1 MELSN
6 YLLPTHSVE
15 ITVSIRDEM
24 NKASDLI
31 LKTIIESEYVEG
43 TFKVFAPV
51 YHGKVYNFLSN
62 ETVMVTFSSPDATS
76 KEIYTM
82 RCKVLHKTFENNTS
96 LVTLKTTSPPVKV
109 QRRQAFRVNI
119 YNTYSF
125 RYRNAQY
132 ELITKDI
139 SSTGILGLTTVQFKT
154 GDQFEIRF
162 DANIKPKDALF
173 AEYSELKVFNIKCR
187 ILDSMPQTEI
197 RKYLN
202 RIQFFGMSEQ
212 ESKYLIQYLYAKQ
225 SEMIHIDPNSSQKIQ
240 SYFENSGGADSI
252 PPSNNIN
259 KIQILGLVNYFL
271 LFISIVMLLF
281 ARPKQMYVLDYFFDF
296 YRPQFWDA
304 RYLFGAF
311 IASLI
316 VMFISFIGIL
326 INLRDVAQKKDR
338 LHMSVVTTS
347 VLATIIVAVIGIIAS
362 VNQLSLF

>member
-31 LKTIIESEYVEG
+31 LKTIIESEYEGG

-119 YNTYSF
+119 YNTYPF

-162 DANIKPKDALF
+162 DANVKPKDTMF

-240 SYFENSGGADSI
+240 SYFENSEGADSI
-252 PPSNNIN
+252 PPSNYIN

-311 IASLI
+311 VASLI
-316 VMFISFIGIL
+316 VMIISFIGIL
-326 INLRDVAQKKDR
+326 INLKDVAQKKDR
-338 LHMSVVTTS
+338 LRMSVVITS
-347 VLATIIVAVIGIIAS
+347 VLATVIVAVIGIIAS
-362 VNQLSLF
+362 VNQLALF

>member
-1 MELSN
+1 MELTH

-15 ITVSIRDEM
+15 ITVSIRDEL

-31 LKTIIESEYVEG
+31 LKTIIESQYEAG
-43 TFKVFAPV
+43 TFKIFAPV
-51 YHGKVYNFLSN
+51 YHGKIYNFLTN
-62 ETVMVTFSSPDATS
+62 ETVMVTFSSPDASS
-76 KEIYTM
+76 KDIFSM

-96 LVTLKTTSPPVKV
+96 LITLKSTSPPIKV

-119 YNTYSF
+119 YSTYSF
-125 RYRNAQY
+125 RFKSDHYD
-132 ELITKDI
+132 LITKDV
-139 SSTGILGLTTVQFKT
+139 SSTGILGLTTAQFKT

-162 DANIKPKDALF
+162 DANIKPKDALYSD
-173 AEYSELKVFNIKCR
+173 YSELKVFNIKCR

-240 SYFENSGGADSI
+240 SYFDNSNGADTI
-252 PPSNNIN
+252 PPSGRAH

-271 LFISIVMLLF
+271 LFISIIMLLF
-281 ARPKQMYVLDYFFDF
+281 ARPKKMYVLDYFFDF
-296 YRPQFWDA
+296 YRPQFWDTP
-304 RYLFGAF
+304 YLLGAF
-311 IASLI
+311 IAALI
-316 VMFISFIGIL
+316 VMAFSVIGIV

-338 LHMSVVTTS
+338 LHMSVVTTLTLS
-347 VLATIIVAVIGIIAS
+347 TMIIAITAVIAS
-362 VNQLSLF
+362 VNQLALF

>member
-31 LKTIIESEYVEG
+31 LKTIIESNFEEG

-76 KEIYTM
+76 KEIYSM

-119 YNTYSF
+119 YNTYAF
-125 RYRNAQY
+125 RYRGSAY

-139 SSTGILGLTTVQFKT
+139 SSTGILGLSTVQFKT
-154 GDQFEIRF
+154 GDLFEISF
-162 DANIKPKDALF
+162 DANIKPKDTPHF
-173 AEYSELKVFNIKCR
+173 DYSEQKVFTIKCR
-187 ILDSMPQTEI
+187 VLDSMPQTEI

-202 RIQFFGMSEQ
+202 RIQFFGMTEQ

-240 SYFENSGGADSI
+240 SYFENNSGADSI
-252 PPSNNIN
+252 PPSDRNN
-259 KIQILGLVNYFL
+259 KIQILGLVNYLL
-271 LFISIVMLLF
+271 LFISIVMILF
-281 ARPKQMYVLDYFFDF
+281 SRPEKMYVLDYFFDF

-311 IASLI
+311 VAA
-316 VMFISFIGIL
+316 VMVMVISFIGIV
-326 INLRDVAQKKDR
+326 INLKEVVQKKDR
-338 LHMSVVTTS
+338 LHMSVITTLTLS
-347 VLATIIVAVIGIIAS
+347 TIIIAIVAIIAS
-362 VNQLSLF
+362 VNQLALF